1 MLDKLENTTV
11 GMISPEAFEASL
23 LVSGNTARWMHD
35 HTVPLSVFCFSDVTS
50 WVQYGGRAY
59 LLLYLVHSTI
69 STLFREDK
77 STRGVEQIHF
87 GEPRKL
93 GRAGATVIRRKIPF
107 RV

>member
-59 LLLYLVHSTI
+59 L
-69 STLFREDK
+69 
-77 STRGVEQIHF
+77 
-87 GEPRKL
+87 
-93 GRAGATVIRRKIPF
+93 
-107 RV
+107 